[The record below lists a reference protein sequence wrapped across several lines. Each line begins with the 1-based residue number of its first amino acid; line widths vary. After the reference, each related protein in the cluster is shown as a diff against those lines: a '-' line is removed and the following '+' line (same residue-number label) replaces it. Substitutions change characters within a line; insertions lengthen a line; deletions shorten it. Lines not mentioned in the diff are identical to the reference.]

1 MEDYAKMVKKEKAEH
16 PEFTDKQID
25 QIVADHLKSKDNC
38 SQFSP
43 DRKTRANA
51 WRDKTNKYNGK
62 CPEFGGKTTNHGRR
76 DWCPNC
82 EKAFEAW
89 ETK

>member
-51 WRDKTNKYNGK
+51 WKAKTSK
-62 CPEFGGKTTNHGRR
+62 
-76 DWCPNC
+76 
-82 EKAFEAW
+82 
-89 ETK
+89 